1 MNSTSYIILGNSVVN
16 PRQTDNFSTTVDP
29 FYIGTGIGLI
39 GGLLTA
45 AVILHYLYTK
55 KRHMSNSHMSN
66 SHSVVIEKHTNVHDV
81 IKTTIDLSV

>member
-1 MNSTSYIILGNSVVN
+1 MNITSYILLGSISSN
-16 PRQTDNFSTTVDP
+16 PTQTNKFTTTVDP

-45 AVILHYLYTK
+45 AVILHYLYIK
-55 KRHMSNSHMSN
+55 KRHMSNSHN
-66 SHSVVIEKHTNVHDV
+66 VVIEKHTSVHDV

>member
-1 MNSTSYIILGNSVVN
+1 MNSTSYIILGNSVAN

-45 AVILHYLYTK
+45 AVILHYLYIK
-55 KRHMSNSHMSN
+55 KRHMSNSHN
-66 SHSVVIEKHTNVHDV
+66 VVIEKHTNVHDV

>member
-16 PRQTDNFSTTVDP
+16 PGHTDNFSTTVDP

-39 GGLLTA
+39 GGLLMA
-45 AVILHYLYTK
+45 AIILHYLYIK
-55 KRHMSNSHMSN
+55 KRHMLN
-66 SHSVVIEKHTNVHDV
+66 SHSVVLEKHTNVHDV

>member
-45 AVILHYLYTK
+45 IVILNYLYTK
-55 KRHMSNSHMSN
+55 KRHMSN

>member
-29 FYIGTGIGLI
+29 FYIGTGIGLT

-45 AVILHYLYTK
+45 AVILHYLYIK
-55 KRHMSNSHMSN
+55 KRHMSN

>member
-45 AVILHYLYTK
+45 VVILNYLYTK
-55 KRHMSNSHMSN
+55 KRHMSN

>member
-1 MNSTSYIILGNSVVN
+1 MNSTSYIILGNSVVS

-45 AVILHYLYTK
+45 AVILHYLYIK
-55 KRHMSNSHMSN
+55 KRHMSNSHN
-66 SHSVVIEKHTNVHDV
+66 VVIEKHTSVHDV

>member
-1 MNSTSYIILGNSVVN
+1 MNSTSYIILGNSLTN

-39 GGLLTA
+39 GGILMA
-45 AVILHYLYTK
+45 AIILHSLYIK
-55 KRHMSNSHMSN
+55 KRHMLNSHN
-66 SHSVVIEKHTNVHDV
+66 VVIEKHTNVHDV

>member
-39 GGLLTA
+39 GGLLMA
-45 AVILHYLYTK
+45 AVILHYLYIK
-55 KRHMSNSHMSN
+55 KRHMSNSH
-66 SHSVVIEKHTNVHDV
+66 SVVNEKHTNVHDV